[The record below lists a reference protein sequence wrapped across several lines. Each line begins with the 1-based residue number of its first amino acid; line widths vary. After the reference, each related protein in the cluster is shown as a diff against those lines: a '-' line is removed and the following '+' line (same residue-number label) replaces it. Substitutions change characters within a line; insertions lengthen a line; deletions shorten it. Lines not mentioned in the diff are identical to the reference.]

1 MSELTLGGLANGK
14 SILMKLK
21 LQAQIELGKS
31 ERMDNMEKEKFGL
44 VNVQQVKNFVSVLKK
59 RQDVRLALSQAAKS
73 HGDLAVTAI
82 LVSLANETGED
93 IYQLKQIIKGA
104 K

>member
-1 MSELTLGGLANGK
+1 
-14 SILMKLK
+14 
-21 LQAQIELGKS
+21 
-31 ERMDNMEKEKFGL
+31 MEKEKFGM
-44 VNVQQVKNFVSVLKK
+44 VNVERVKNLRKTLTK